1 MIEIKDKDIN
11 EEVLEKMLECNSAC
25 GDLGKIKKQSRRGIA
40 KINHYLKVLPGIN
53 YVLGQWVSHIFS
65 DGITT
70 GTTEG
75 DEKLKSFLFALNDS
89 NATNYSVL
97 KEVVKKAGSFG
108 ECGLRLYRDNIYI
121 VEPGTYAPLE
131 RTIDGIKTV
140 VGYICSID
148 GKTLISDRETP
159 VDELFKSDEF
169 GKIEITQT
177 SELQKFFK
185 ERGLLLLD
193 KSEFVNLRND
203 TSKPHGDSPLLKDQ
217 ARLELLTSTYDRLN
231 YDLDYDG
238 PGRIILRPKDGYIA
252 GDKNEVSTGEIINEA
267 SGSRAQRYE
276 KAKAEVKRVSRE
288 IKESSSDSVILLS
301 GAFGDK
307 IEHLERVTKATEFF
321 DWIENEGVILAQVIG
336 MSPSLLE
343 MGKLSGNVSMKKI
356 IDSAMLHTI
365 VPVREHYATQ
375 FSGLISK
382 VIGVEKI
389 YFGKYILQSSES
401 KNTARTKVANIISLL
416 NSVEK
421 DSTDKLVDDFATML
435 SNDIHDDT
443 GEIVDLLLDVSDE
456 TKGEHK

>member
-1 MIEIKDKDIN
+1 M
-11 EEVLEKMLECNSAC
+11 
-25 GDLGKIKKQSRRGIA
+25 
-40 KINHYLKVLPGIN
+40 
-53 YVLGQWVSHIFS
+53 
-65 DGITT
+65 
-70 GTTEG
+70 
-75 DEKLKSFLFALNDS
+75 
-89 NATNYSVL
+89 
-97 KEVVKKAGSFG
+97 
-108 ECGLRLYRDNIYI
+108 
-121 VEPGTYAPLE
+121 
-131 RTIDGIKTV
+131 
-140 VGYICSID
+140 
-148 GKTLISDRETP
+148 
-159 VDELFKSDEF
+159 
-169 GKIEITQT
+169 
-177 SELQKFFK
+177 
-185 ERGLLLLD
+185 
-193 KSEFVNLRND
+193 
-203 TSKPHGDSPLLKDQ
+203 
-217 ARLELLTSTYDRLN
+217 
-231 YDLDYDG
+231 
-238 PGRIILRPKDGYIA
+238 
-252 GDKNEVSTGEIINEA
+252 
-267 SGSRAQRYE
+267 
-276 KAKAEVKRVSRE
+276 
-288 IKESSSDSVILLS
+288 LS

-416 NSVEK
+416 NSVKK